1 VGVGYR
7 DLVSDLASLLES
19 GVPILD
25 ALEALNAEGRRGQT
39 AELAAHLHREV
50 SGGRTLAEALQSAA
64 PPVTAEHAALVHA
77 GEVSGTLPEVLR
89 EIVIDLDQRKDR
101 TRGLLR
107 SVYLLLVAGLA
118 LLGVLV
124 LAFGFYGLA
133 VAMAIGVGL
142 ARWSGRAS
150 TRVRGS
156 SKTERVFLALPWMGH
171 VLKEQAAARALRL
184 LGRLLRSGMG
194 LSEALGLTANAAS
207 TETLRVEFCCAGDRL
222 EAKETLSSA
231 LRVLQIFRRH
241 PALADRLTAAE
252 KAGGL
257 DRALEDIGGQL
268 EAQCRLRIERF
279 LTALPVVLTIVA
291 GACVA
296 GYGIWFFSRLYSFD
310 V

>member
-1 VGVGYR
+1 MGYR

-25 ALEALNAEGRRGQT
+25 ALEGLNAGGRRGRT

-64 PPVTAEHAALVHA
+64 PPVTAEHTALVHA

-89 EIVIDLDQRKDR
+89 GIVVDLDQRRDR
-101 TRGLLR
+101 GRGLIR
-107 SVYLLLVAGLA
+107 CTYLFLVA
-118 LLGVLV
+118 V
-124 LAFGFYGLA
+124 LAVLGILVVVFGYYGLA
-133 VAMAIGVGL
+133 AAMSVGGGL
-142 ARWSGRAS
+142 AWRLRWPWA
-150 TRVRGS
+150 RGS
-156 SKTERVFLALPWMGH
+156 FPSERLLFALPWFERL
-171 VLKEQAAARALRL
+171 LKEQAAARALRL

-231 LRVLQIFRRH
+231 LRVLQLFRRH
-241 PALADRLTAAE
+241 PALADRLAIAE

-257 DRALEDIGGQL
+257 DRALEDVGGQL
-268 EAQCRLRIERF
+268 EAQCRLRIDRF
-279 LTALPVVLTIVA
+279 LTVLPVVLTIVA
-291 GACVA
+291 GISVA
-296 GYGIWFFSRLYSFD
+296 GYGIWVFSRLYSFD
-310 V
+310 L